1 MRAILLFLAAIA
13 ALVAAPLHAQ
23 ESEAAAARIVAVG
36 DLHGDYEAWEDIARQ
51 AGLID
56 KEGRWSGTDTVLVQL
71 GDITDRGPDS
81 LRIIRHLQSLGTQAE
96 AAGGSVTVLL
106 GNHEAMNVIGDLRYV
121 DPGEYEAFRDD
132 SSEAR
137 REATWKANREA
148 LEAFYK
154 DRQPE
159 LSSEDMRDMWFAET
173 PLGMLEHRRAW
184 RPGGELGSWAASLP
198 AVVKVGRTLFVH
210 GGLSEEMTREPI
222 EMLNDRHEYA
232 LGSGEAIDRGI
243 LEAPLGPLWY
253 RGNVRREE
261 PAPEDP
267 ARLSREQEL
276 ATVLTRYD
284 ADRLLVAHTPSVSG
298 IVTDLGGRL
307 IRVDTGISSHYGG
320 PRSFLVI
327 EADVLTAHEKD
338 RDGTW
343 KSRALDPEQ
352 GEPAR

>member
-1 MRAILLFLAAIA
+1 MRAILLFLAAISA
-13 ALVAAPLHAQ
+13 FIAAPLHAR
-23 ESEAAAARIVAVG
+23 ENEAAASRIVAVG

-51 AGLID
+51 AALID
-56 KEGRWSGTDTVLVQL
+56 EEGRWSGADNMLVQL

-81 LRIIRHLQSLGTQAE
+81 LTIIRHLQSLGEQAE
-96 AAGGSVTVLL
+96 AVGGSVTVLL

-137 REATWKANREA
+137 RESTWKANREA
-148 LEAFYK
+148 IEAFYK
-154 DRQPE
+154 ERQPE
-159 LSSEDMRDMWFAET
+159 LSSEEMRDMWFAET

-198 AVVKVGRTLFVH
+198 AVAKVGRTLFVH
-210 GGLSEEMTREPI
+210 GGLSEEMTREAI
-222 EMLNDRHEYA
+222 AMLNDRHEYA
-232 LGSGEAIDRGI
+232 LGSGDAIDRSI

-267 ARLSREQEL
+267 ARLTREEEL

-327 EADVLTAHEKD
+327 EGDVLTAHEKNG
-338 RDGTW
+338 DGTW
-343 KSRALDPEQ
+343 KSRTLDPEQ
-352 GEPAR
+352 EEPVQ